1 MHPDHIAVTGDILN
15 IALPGEFA
23 PSRVWLDTVGPA
35 HDVTFVP
42 GNHDAYVRKAA
53 REWHSHWGDFMK
65 GDTTGA
71 DQFPFVRRRGDIAL
85 IGLSS
90 AITTAPFMAT
100 GKIGTQQLHALP
112 DLLDKLG
119 ADGLFRVVLIH
130 HPPVTKPSHRFKR
143 LIDADK
149 FRDVLRRH
157 GAELV
162 LHGHDH
168 IHSLVMLDGPSGKIP
183 ALGVPSASAVGGE
196 GDLAGYNLYAIA
208 KAGNGWRCEMTAR
221 GFKRGTDTIVEL
233 GKQESVCHLGGSA
246 EPTSAARHQR
256 GSADHQSRAQKR
268 RRARQLSWRGNSCRS
283 PPSASARSRSI
294 RRAAT

>member
-1 MHPDHIAVTGDILN
+1 MFLLGHISDPHLGPLPSARVHELAGKRALGYFNWHRRRKTIHRGEILSRIVGDLHAQNPDHIAVTGDILN

-53 REWHSHWGDFMK
+53 RQWHSHWGDFMK

-71 DQFPFVRRRGDIAL
+71 DQFPFVRRRGDVAL

-90 AITTAPFMAT
+90 AITTAPLLAT
-100 GKIGTQQLHALP
+100 GKIGTPQLHALP
-112 DLLDKLG
+112 EILDRLRG
-119 ADGLFRVVLIH
+119 DGLFRVVLIH

-143 LIDADK
+143 LLDADK
-149 FRDVLRRH
+149 FRDVLERH

-168 IHSLVMLDGPSGKIP
+168 VNSVVWLAGPERQIP
-183 ALGVPSASAVGGE
+183 AVGVPSASAAGGE
-196 GDLAGYNLYAIA
+196 GESASYNLYAIDRS
-208 KAGNGWRCEMTAR
+208 GNDWRCELVTR
-221 GFKRGTDTIVEL
+221 GFRHGGDRIEEIARREL
-233 GKQESVCHLGGSA
+233 A
-246 EPTSAARHQR
+246 PA
-256 GSADHQSRAQKR
+256 
-268 RRARQLSWRGNSCRS
+268 
-283 PPSASARSRSI
+283 
-294 RRAAT
+294 

>member
-1 MHPDHIAVTGDILN
+1 MFLLAHMSDPHLGPMPSARIRELAGKRAIGYMNWHRRRKTFHRGEVLSRIVADIKSHRPDHIAVTGDILN

-71 DQFPFVRRRGDIAL
+71 DHFPFVRRRGEVAL

-100 GKIGTQQLHALP
+100 GKLGPQQLHALAE
-112 DLLDKLG
+112 LLDRLSSE
-119 ADGLFRVVLIH
+119 GLFRVVLIH
-130 HPPVTKPSHRFKR
+130 HPPVTKAAYRFKR

-149 FRDVLRRH
+149 FRQVLRRH

-183 ALGVPSASAVGGE
+183 AVGVPSASAIGGE
-196 GDLAGYNLYAIA
+196 GDRAGYNLYSIGRS
-208 KAGNGWRCEMTAR
+208 GNHWRCEMTRR
-221 GFKRGTDTIVEL
+221 GLAPGTETIVDL
-233 GKQESVCHLGGSA
+233 GQRALM
-246 EPTSAARHQR
+246 AA
-256 GSADHQSRAQKR
+256 
-268 RRARQLSWRGNSCRS
+268 
-283 PPSASARSRSI
+283 
-294 RRAAT
+294 